1 MCVCVHQRARVYVVC
16 MRVKTERGGGR
27 GGETWAK
34 FFLENH
40 MNVCVFVF
48 VHI

>member
-16 MRVKTERGGGR
+16 MRVKTERGGG
-27 GGETWAK
+27 GETWAK